1 MKKSIF
7 DPRYR
12 RAIMRMRE
20 ARIAQGLRQADVA
33 KAMGVCRTMIS
44 GVETFERRA
53 DLLEVHMM
61 ARVCGLSLSDLEPL
75 LEEGGG
81 DAQST

>member
-1 MKKSIF
+1 MKSIF

-12 RAIMRMRE
+12 GAIMRLRE
-20 ARIAQGLRQADVA
+20 ARVALGLRQADVA
-33 KAMGVCRTMIS
+33 KQMGVCRTMVS
-44 GVETFERRA
+44 GIETFERRA

-61 ARVCGLSLSDLEPL
+61 AKACGLRLSDLEPL

-81 DAQST
+81 DEPST